1 MFNAL
6 DISSSGLTAQRIRM
20 DTIAQNVANMNTTR
34 GVDGNP
40 YRRRF
45 AVFAPGRSDNPDAPG
60 VHVQSVQEDTKSKFR
75 LKWDPDDP
83 DAGPDGY
90 VRLPNMDMTVEM
102 VNALEASRAYEANVT
117 TMEVTKSM
125 ISASLRLI
133 A

>member
-1 MFNAL
+1 MFDTL

-20 DTIAQNVANMNTTR
+20 DTIAQNVANMNTAK
-34 GVDGNP
+34 GADGNP

-45 AVFAPGRSDNPDAPG
+45 AVFAPGQADNHNAPG
-60 VHVQSVQEDTKSKFR
+60 VHVESIQEDNKTNFR
-75 LKWDPDDP
+75 LKYEPDSP
-83 DAGPDGY
+83 EAGPDGY
-90 VRLPNMDMTVEM
+90 VRTPNMDMTVEM